1 LKQVQEAGEI
11 SPQWDAHEL
20 AKYCLNSW
28 DGALLQKKISKS
40 VIPLK
45 VFMRLT
51 FGFVLNAGSNSG

>member
-1 LKQVQEAGEI
+1 LKQAQEAGENL
-11 SPQWDAHEL
+11 PQGDAREL

-28 DGALLQKKISKS
+28 DGALLQRKITKS

-45 VFMRLT
+45 AFMRLT